1 MANKTIV
8 DLETDLVKPYI
19 DKVETRLNDNIKYNG
34 AKNILANFTAGG
46 ALGGIQF
53 AKQDDGSFI
62 LNGTA
67 TGNPSSIDLFA
78 GGKYG
83 TAGSSFPSEELKFK
97 SVEELG
103 IDLSKTYVLSIG
115 NASDNIVRLNF
126 LLYDKSLTVLQTFT
140 VRKSSPDVEIDFSD
154 YPTTYYLRT
163 DLAIG
168 TTMVVT
174 NATAYPSLMLKSDYE
189 ADPSYQPFAE
199 PNVALTHTKAPWT
212 ALAQVGTVNIL
223 PSEGEASAVN
233 NGITYTKNADGSVTL
248 SGTATAQSSYIVSRE
263 FYVGTDNLFKLR
275 GAPKE
280 KNVFL
285 RLTAGGSSTNIAQT
299 DNLSQEVTY
308 QATTDTVGVRIMVSE
323 GTDLTT
329 PVTVY
334 PMVTAVEYEGE
345 YIPYHASNGQLTE
358 RVETLEERIGKLGTL
373 SAYDIGN
380 VKQATKTIT
389 ITGSARFLL
398 LATHADN
405 VNKQYMSLGVHPAN
419 AIPTLTPILTA
430 TEITIATGTDTVSV
444 TNPDNNNV
452 AVQVLVLAGN
462 PTITWA

>member
-19 DKVETRLNDNIKYNG
+19 DKTKNRLTDNIKYNG

-46 ALGGIQF
+46 TLGGIQYE
-53 AKQDDGSFI
+53 KQDDGSFI

-67 TGNPSSIDLFA
+67 TGNPTSLNLFS
-78 GGKYG
+78 GGKSI
-83 TAGSSFPSEELKFK
+83 SSSTVSFIQKAK
-97 SVEELG
+97 SVTELG
-103 IDLSKTYVLSIG
+103 IDLTQTYVLSNISSNVAG
-115 NASDNIVRLNF
+115 RLRFTLFDANQTTLHNFEAIASDNNI
-126 LLYDKSLTVLQTFT
+126 
-140 VRKSSPDVEIDFSD
+140 EIDFTD
-154 YPTTYYLRT
+154 YPTTAYIIA
-163 DLAIG
+163 DIAI
-168 TTMVVT
+168 TKNASVT
-174 NATAYPSLMLKSDYE
+174 NGIVYPSLMLKSDYE

-223 PSEGEASAVN
+223 PSEGEASSVN

-248 SGTATAQSSYIVSRE
+248 SGTASAQSSYVISSE

-275 GAPKE
+275 GAPKG

-285 RLTAGGSSTNIAQT
+285 RLTEGGASTQLAQT
-299 DNLSQEVTY
+299 DTLSQEVTY
-308 QATTDTVGVRIMVSE
+308 QATTDTVGVKIMVSE

-358 RVETLEERIGKLGTL
+358 RVETLEERITKLGKIYC
-373 SAYDIGN
+373 YDIGN
-380 VKQATKTIT
+380 VKQTTKTIT
-389 ITGSARFLL
+389 INGSSRFLL
-398 LATHADN
+398 FATHASDAT
-405 VNKQYMSLGVHPAN
+405 KQYMALGAHAAN
-419 AIPTLTPILTA
+419 SVPLLSPILTA
-430 TEITIATGTDTVSV
+430 TGITVTVGTDTISV
-444 TNPDNNNV
+444 ANSDNTNV
-452 AVQVLVLAGN
+452 AVELLVFAGN
-462 PTITWA
+462 PTVTYA